1 MNKIFNKFNLKNLD
15 LSKIVA
21 AGKKASPTALTAA
34 GIVLLLSA
42 VVVGIKKAKEGY
54 EEVAEKEQMY
64 AEQGK
69 EMPVSEK
76 VYTHAKHQ
84 VSTIVMCVAGTGA
97 IIGSDK
103 IQNRR
108 AVALAM
114 ALEASEKCAK
124 DLDGTIKKL
133 TGKKS
138 DEKEDNK
145 DKKDVF
151 EENNINSTEVCLI
164 KDKYTGH
171 QFAVA
176 PIVVEKAM
184 DMVNGELM
192 SDIGVSVD
200 DFYDFMNVG
209 IDSASNRAIGWNL
222 SDKIKKPITLKWDS
236 EVIYGNAGIPKGTIV
251 TFEYSMEPDKDF
263 DYDVRL

>member
-133 TGKKS
+133 TGQKS
-138 DEKEDNK
+138 DEKEEKSESKATATQPMVDTESK
-145 DKKDVF
+145 LIRDKF
-151 EENNINSTEVCLI
+151 
-164 KDKYTGH
+164 TGH
-171 QFAVA
+171 QFVIA
-176 PIVVEKAM
+176 PIIVEKAI
-184 DMVNGELM
+184 DRVNAEMMNGNP
-192 SDIGVSVD
+192 VSID

-209 IDSASNRAIGWNL
+209 IDSAGNRALGWNV
-222 SDKIKKPITLKWDS
+222 SDKVAEAITLSWES
-236 EVIYGNAGIPKGTIV
+236 EPILGAGGVPKGSV
-251 TFEYSMEPDKDF
+251 LVFEYSIDPDRDF
-263 DYDVRL
+263 DYDLRT